1 MSSFWSWFI
10 IILTL
15 GNIVAAVWLMYTNTQ
30 RATPGTTE
38 VTGHKWD
45 GDLEEF
51 NNPLP
56 RWWLGLFYVT
66 VLLSVAYFILYPGLG
81 NFSGVLGWSQVGQ
94 YQAEV
99 EAAEAKY
106 AEFYARFRDM
116 DLTQLA
122 ADEEAMAAAGNIF
135 GNNCAACHGSAGRGA
150 VGFPNL
156 TDDAWQYGGSP
167 DDILATLRNG
177 RNGVMPA
184 QAAIL
189 GDDGVEEVI
198 AYVLSIS
205 GRDAPADKAA
215 AGGARFAQVCAACH
229 GLDGKGNKMIGAPN
243 LTDDVW
249 VFGGSAADIRYALVN
264 GRANQ
269 MPAQL
274 PLLGEDRTRLM
285 AAYVLK
291 LSGQAGD

>member
-1 MSSFWSWFI
+1 MSSFWSWFV
-10 IILTL
+10 IILTVV
-15 GNIVAAVWLMYTNTQ
+15 NIAGAVWLMYSNTQ
-30 RATPGTTE
+30 RRAPGTTE

-66 VLLSVAYFILYPGLG
+66 VLLSVVYFVLYPGLG

-99 EAAEAKY
+99 DAAEARY

-116 DLTQLA
+116 DLVQLA
-122 ADEEAMAAAGNIF
+122 GDEAAMAAAGNIF
-135 GNNCAACHGSAGRGA
+135 GNNCAACHGADGRGA

-156 TDDAWQYGGSP
+156 TDANWQYGGSP

-198 AYVLSIS
+198 AHVLSIS

-215 AGGARFAQVCAACH
+215 AGAARFAQVCAACH
-229 GLDGKGNKMIGAPN
+229 GMDGTGNKMIGAPN

-249 VFGGSAADIRYALVN
+249 VFGGSAADIRYTLVN

>member
-10 IILTL
+10 IILTVV
-15 GNIVAAVWLMYTNTQ
+15 NIAGAVWLMYSNTQ
-30 RATPGTTE
+30 RRTPGTTA

-45 GDLEEF
+45 GDLEEY

-66 VLLSVAYFILYPGLG
+66 VLMSIAYFILYPGLG
-81 NFSGVLGWSQVGQ
+81 NFSGVYGWTQTSQ
-94 YQAEV
+94 YQAEM

-116 DLTQLA
+116 DLAQLA
-122 ADEEAMAAAGNIF
+122 ADEQAMAAAGNIF
-135 GNNCAACHGSAGRGA
+135 GNNCAACHGSGGRGA

-156 TDDAWQYGGSP
+156 TDASWQYGGSP
-167 DDILATLRNG
+167 DDILATLNNG

-189 GDDGVEEVI
+189 GDDGVEEVV

-215 AGGARFAQVCAACH
+215 AGGARFAQICAACH
-229 GLDGKGNKMIGAPN
+229 GPDGKGNKLIGAPN

-291 LSGQAGD
+291 ISGSAGD

>member
-10 IILTL
+10 IILTVA
-15 GNIVAAVWLMYTNTQ
+15 NIVAAVWLMYTNTQ

-116 DLTQLA
+116 DLVQLA
-122 ADEEAMAAAGNIF
+122 KDEEAMAAAGNIF

-156 TDDAWQYGGSP
+156 TDGDWQYGGSQ
-167 DDILATLRNG
+167 DAILATLRNG
-177 RNGVMPA
+177 RTGVMPA

>member
-1 MSSFWSWFI
+1 MSGFWSGYVI
-10 IILTL
+10 VLTVL
-15 GNIVAAVWLMYTNTQ
+15 SVIGCVWLMWSNKVPPNDNKDT
-30 RATPGTTE
+30 
-38 VTGHKWD
+38 TGHKWD
-45 GDLEEF
+45 GDLEEY
-51 NNPLP
+51 NNPMP

-66 VLLSVAYFILYPGLG
+66 VLMSIAYFILYPGLG
-81 NFSGVLGWSQVGQ
+81 NFSGVLGWTQTSQ
-94 YQAEV
+94 YQTEV

-116 DLTQLA
+116 DLQQLA
-122 ADEEAMAAAGNIF
+122 DDQQAMAAAGNIF
-135 GNNCAACHGSAGRGA
+135 GNNCAACHGSGGRGA

-156 TDDAWQYGGSP
+156 TDASWQYGGSP
-167 DDILATLRNG
+167 DEILATLNNG

-189 GDDGVEEVI
+189 GDDGVEEVV

-215 AGGARFAQVCAACH
+215 AGSARFAQVCAACH
-229 GLDGKGNKMIGAPN
+229 GPDAKGNKLIGAPN

-249 VFGGSAADIRYALVN
+249 VFGGSAADIRYALIN

-274 PLLGEDRTRLM
+274 PVLGEDRTRLM